1 MDREMLDEQIAFV
14 QKRIE
19 AIDEVL
25 ATRSADEKGY
35 KELVDSYNKWVDR
48 YSELLEEP
56 DRWKE
61 ADFDFAKLDFEREQL
76 EFEKEKSQIE
86 RDRLEFEKEKFEKE
100 SARQKEQDIINV
112 IFEGMGVACKIAVP
126 VISLAAIVYVANLSY
141 MNDSKLEL
149 CNGRIMG
156 TTKDLF
162 KILTMKV

>member
-19 AIDEVL
+19 EIDKGL
-25 ATRSADEKGY
+25 AARSADEKGY

-56 DRWKE
+56 ERWSE
-61 ADFDFAKLDFEREQL
+61 MDFDFAKLDFEREQL
-76 EFEKEKSQIE
+76 EFEREKSQIE
-86 RDRLEFEKEKFEKE
+86 RDRLEFEKEKFERE
-100 SARQKEQDIINV
+100 SARQEQQDILNA
-112 IFEGMGVACKIAVP
+112 IFECIGTAGKILVP
-126 VISLAAIVYVANLSY
+126 VIGLAGVIYVANLSY